1 MVLLTRTELIDKRY
15 NFFLNNISRGF
26 SMDFLL
32 LSDLSSIYIYI
43 TLIFRFEP
51 FNFGKW
57 NGTLFYRYSLFRI
70 VFRMIEW

>member
-43 TLIFRFEP
+43 L
-51 FNFGKW
+51 
-57 NGTLFYRYSLFRI
+57 L
-70 VFRMIEW
+70 